1 MKKGGKK
8 FVGAHVSISGGV
20 ENAPV
25 NATAIEAGAFALFTK
40 NQRQWKS
47 PPLTVDSITAF
58 EKALTES
65 GISPEHVLPHDSYLI
80 NFGTADP
87 GKREQ
92 SLNAFIDET
101 RRVEALGLRY
111 LNFHPGAH
119 LKQIEETECLKLIAR
134 GMNTT
139 LSETEHAILV
149 IETTAGQGSTVG
161 YTFEQIAEII
171 AMVSDQSRVGV
182 CIDTCHIFTAGYDIR
197 TRETYESTMQKFEEI
212 IGFSFLRGVH
222 LNDSKKDFATRVD
235 RHECIG
241 KGFLGSAPFQFLI
254 NDDRFDDIPLVLET
268 PDKELWAEEIRLL
281 HSFEEDR

>member
-1 MKKGGKK
+1 MDKGGKK

-25 NATAIEAGAFALFTK
+25 NAAAIQAGAFALFTK
-40 NQRQWKS
+40 NQRQWKA
-47 PPLTVDSITAF
+47 PPLTVDSINAF

-87 GKREQ
+87 AKREQ

-101 RRVEALGLRY
+101 RRVEALRLRY

-119 LKQIEETECLKLIAR
+119 LKQIEEKECLKLIAQ

-139 LSETEHAILV
+139 LSETDNAILV

-161 YTFEQIAEII
+161 YTFEQIAKII
-171 AMVSDQSRVGV
+171 AMVTDQSRVGV

-197 TRETYESTMQKFEEI
+197 TRETYESTMQQFEKI

-222 LNDSKKDFATRVD
+222 LNDSKKDFTTRVD

-241 KGFLGSAPFQFLI
+241 KGFLGTAPFQFLM
-254 NDDRFDDIPLVLET
+254 NDDRFDGIPLVLET
-268 PDKELWAEEIRLL
+268 PDKDLWAEEIRLL
-281 HSFEEDR
+281 HSFEGMR